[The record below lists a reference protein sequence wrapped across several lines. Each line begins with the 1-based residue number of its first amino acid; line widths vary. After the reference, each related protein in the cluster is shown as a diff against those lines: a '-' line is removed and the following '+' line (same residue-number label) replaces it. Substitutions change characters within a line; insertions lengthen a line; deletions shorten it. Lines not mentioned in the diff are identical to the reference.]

1 MTLRL
6 FIERFCRALLLIHRL
21 RRRKRICNFEMMTQR
36 ENRNNEQLVVD
47 ENDDEETDE
56 ELEPPHE
63 VITYVDQKAL
73 LRKQNFRNRSDDDAN
88 ATTNNKNK
96 RRKDG
101 GEKERMIKMMN
112 LDVNEGFQMGFQDP
126 SSGFGLWGGGNES
139 LEATATMTTTTT
151 NEDDFDGAV
160 AMTTPMAKN
169 TNNNSMDGFERRTS
183 PRARKTASAAVVRA
197 TRTTNDNNTTAVTVR
212 RSPRKHRESMD
223 GPSTQTVSSPSG
235 GAANN
240 KNKKRKTTTAT
251 AQTTQVTKTF
261 TNNQRKKSAKDTNAT
276 SAPSKR
282 GKITTTKTTAA
293 RGGRQSQQANVRKTA
308 LVMTSTQQQ
317 PSQQLPSSNRGT
329 LPTTMQRA
337 QQNKPT
343 KQTTGGTGRKD
354 KNINAPK
361 ALPLTTKGGGDG
373 GQGGIQLPRASS
385 KMPTSTRDKVLGVVK
400 PAPVIE
406 KVRYDSKKNSS
417 LDGTQSSLGNGTEEI
432 EDDIE
437 DDIIDSGDDE
447 DGGEDET
454 NIDVVA
460 LPKNAV
466 TATQRN
472 DTGNDDEDDDGAPP
486 IHQRQKQ
493 GEAGGKEEKEK
504 KKVTSFLPKLA
515 SPTNDLFLDGV
526 GGGGKKSK
534 RGTEFT
540 GSGPKARLKRALQ
553 KLKINKLRFE
563 ENVKKNR
570 LEYDEGSSREN
581 GITFH
586 VRSVTMERGIF
597 RCSGYAKPMHRKKT
611 EAEVIGDILDE
622 EDEENVDED
631 EEDFLKKRK
640 EKKELRDLLDDNGEY
655 DVTVLFTKELQK
667 DLNVSIGNRVEIFQP
682 FREVL
687 ARNAFGETARCIVR
701 ADFCRVLDGN

>member
-1 MTLRL
+1 MTK
-6 FIERFCRALLLIHRL
+6 E
-21 RRRKRICNFEMMTQR
+21 R

-47 ENDDEETDE
+47 ENDDDEEE

-73 LRKQNFRNRSDDDAN
+73 LRKQNFRNRRDDDAN
-88 ATTNNKNK
+88 ATTNNTNK

-126 SSGFGLWGGGNES
+126 PSGFGLWGGGNES
-139 LEATATMTTTTT
+139 LEATATMTT
-151 NEDDFDGAV
+151 
-160 AMTTPMAKN
+160 PMAKN
-169 TNNNSMDGFERRTS
+169 TTNNNSLDDEFERRTS
-183 PRARKTASAAVVRA
+183 PRARKTASSAVVRA
-197 TRTTNDNNTTAVTVR
+197 TGTTNNDNTTAVTVR

-240 KNKKRKTTTAT
+240 KNKKRKTTTTT
-251 AQTTQVTKTF
+251 AQTTQVTKAF
-261 TNNQRKKSAKDTNAT
+261 TNNQRKKSAKDANAT

-293 RGGRQSQQANVRKTA
+293 RGGRQSQQASVRKTA

-329 LPTTMQRA
+329 LPTTMQRV

-354 KNINAPK
+354 NNINAPK
-361 ALPLTTKGGGDG
+361 ALPLTTRGGGDG
-373 GQGGIQLPRASS
+373 GQGGIQLPRATS

-400 PAPVIE
+400 PVPVIE

-437 DDIIDSGDDE
+437 DDRIDSGDDG

-460 LPKNAV
+460 SPKNAV
-466 TATQRN
+466 TTTQRN
-472 DTGNDDEDDDGAPP
+472 DTGNDDDDDDDGAPP
-486 IHQRQKQ
+486 IHHTQKQ

-570 LEYDEGSSREN
+570 LEYDEGSSGEN

-597 RCSGYAKPMHRKKT
+597 RCFGYAKPMHRKKT

-622 EDEENVDED
+622 EDEEENVEED

>member
-1 MTLRL
+1 
-6 FIERFCRALLLIHRL
+6 
-21 RRRKRICNFEMMTQR
+21 
-36 ENRNNEQLVVD
+36 
-47 ENDDEETDE
+47 
-56 ELEPPHE
+56 
-63 VITYVDQKAL
+63 
-73 LRKQNFRNRSDDDAN
+73 
-88 ATTNNKNK
+88 
-96 RRKDG
+96 
-101 GEKERMIKMMN
+101 
-112 LDVNEGFQMGFQDP
+112 
-126 SSGFGLWGGGNES
+126 
-139 LEATATMTTTTT
+139 
-151 NEDDFDGAV
+151 
-160 AMTTPMAKN
+160 
-169 TNNNSMDGFERRTS
+169 
-183 PRARKTASAAVVRA
+183 
-197 TRTTNDNNTTAVTVR
+197 
-212 RSPRKHRESMD
+212 
-223 GPSTQTVSSPSG
+223 
-235 GAANN
+235 
-240 KNKKRKTTTAT
+240 
-251 AQTTQVTKTF
+251 
-261 TNNQRKKSAKDTNAT
+261 
-276 SAPSKR
+276 
-282 GKITTTKTTAA
+282 
-293 RGGRQSQQANVRKTA
+293 VRKTA

-329 LPTTMQRA
+329 LPTTMQRV

-354 KNINAPK
+354 NNINAPK
-361 ALPLTTKGGGDG
+361 ALPLTTRGGGDG
-373 GQGGIQLPRASS
+373 GQGGIQLPRATS

-400 PAPVIE
+400 PVPVIE

-437 DDIIDSGDDE
+437 DDIIDSGDDG

-460 LPKNAV
+460 SPKNAV
-466 TATQRN
+466 TTTQRN
-472 DTGNDDEDDDGAPP
+472 DTGNDDDDDDDGAPP
-486 IHQRQKQ
+486 IHHTQKQ

-570 LEYDEGSSREN
+570 LEYDEGSSGEN

-597 RCSGYAKPMHRKKT
+597 RCFGYAKPMHRKKT

-622 EDEENVDED
+622 EDEEENVEED

>member
-1 MTLRL
+1 MTK
-6 FIERFCRALLLIHRL
+6 E
-21 RRRKRICNFEMMTQR
+21 R

-47 ENDDEETDE
+47 ENDDDDEE

-73 LRKQNFRNRSDDDAN
+73 LRKQNFRNRRDDDAN
-88 ATTNNKNK
+88 ATTNNTNK

-126 SSGFGLWGGGNES
+126 PSGFGLWGGGNES
-139 LEATATMTTTTT
+139 LEATATMTT
-151 NEDDFDGAV
+151 
-160 AMTTPMAKN
+160 PMAKN
-169 TNNNSMDGFERRTS
+169 TTNNNSLDDEFERRTS
-183 PRARKTASAAVVRA
+183 PRARKTASSAVVRA
-197 TRTTNDNNTTAVTVR
+197 TGTTNNDNTTAVTVR

-240 KNKKRKTTTAT
+240 KNKKRKTTTTT
-251 AQTTQVTKTF
+251 AQTTQVTKAF
-261 TNNQRKKSAKDTNAT
+261 TNNQRKKSAKDANAT

-293 RGGRQSQQANVRKTA
+293 RGGRQSQQASVRKTA

-329 LPTTMQRA
+329 LPTTMQRV

-343 KQTTGGTGRKD
+343 KQKTGGTGRKD
-354 KNINAPK
+354 NNINAPK
-361 ALPLTTKGGGDG
+361 ALPLTTRGGGDG
-373 GQGGIQLPRASS
+373 GQGGIQLPRATS

-400 PAPVIE
+400 PVPVIE
-406 KVRYDSKKNSS
+406 KVRYDCKKNSS

-437 DDIIDSGDDE
+437 DDIIDSGDDG

-460 LPKNAV
+460 SPKNAV
-466 TATQRN
+466 TTTQRN
-472 DTGNDDEDDDGAPP
+472 DTGNDDDDDDDGAPP
-486 IHQRQKQ
+486 IHHTQKQ

-570 LEYDEGSSREN
+570 LEYDEGSSGEN

-586 VRSVTMERGIF
+586 VRSVTMERGVF
-597 RCSGYAKPMHRKKT
+597 RCFGYAKPMHRKKT

-622 EDEENVDED
+622 EDEEENVEED

-701 ADFCRVLDGN
+701 ADFCQVLDGN

>member
-1 MTLRL
+1 
-6 FIERFCRALLLIHRL
+6 
-21 RRRKRICNFEMMTQR
+21 MMTKER

-47 ENDDEETDE
+47 ENDDDEEE

-73 LRKQNFRNRSDDDAN
+73 LRKQNFRNRRDDDAN
-88 ATTNNKNK
+88 ATTNNTNK

-126 SSGFGLWGGGNES
+126 PSGFGLWGGGNES
-139 LEATATMTTTTT
+139 LEATATMTT
-151 NEDDFDGAV
+151 
-160 AMTTPMAKN
+160 PMAKN
-169 TNNNSMDGFERRTS
+169 TTNNNSLDDEFERRTS
-183 PRARKTASAAVVRA
+183 PRARKTASSAVVRA
-197 TRTTNDNNTTAVTVR
+197 TGTTNNDNTTAVTVR

-240 KNKKRKTTTAT
+240 KNKKRKTTTTT
-251 AQTTQVTKTF
+251 AQTTQVTKAF
-261 TNNQRKKSAKDTNAT
+261 TNNQRKKSAKDANAT

-293 RGGRQSQQANVRKTA
+293 RGGRQSQQASVRKTA

-329 LPTTMQRA
+329 LPTTMQRV

-354 KNINAPK
+354 NNINAPK
-361 ALPLTTKGGGDG
+361 ALPLTTRGGGDG
-373 GQGGIQLPRASS
+373 GQGGIQLPRATS

-400 PAPVIE
+400 PVPVIE

-437 DDIIDSGDDE
+437 DDIIDSGDDG

-460 LPKNAV
+460 SPKNAV
-466 TATQRN
+466 TTTQRN
-472 DTGNDDEDDDGAPP
+472 DTGNDDDDDDDGAPP
-486 IHQRQKQ
+486 IHHTQKQ

-570 LEYDEGSSREN
+570 LEYDEGSSGEN

-597 RCSGYAKPMHRKKT
+597 RCFGYAKPMHRKKT

-622 EDEENVDED
+622 EDEEENVEED

>member
-1 MTLRL
+1 MTR
-6 FIERFCRALLLIHRL
+6 
-21 RRRKRICNFEMMTQR
+21 R

-47 ENDDEETDE
+47 ENEETEDE

-73 LRKQNFRNRSDDDAN
+73 LRKQNFRDRSDDDAN
-88 ATTNNKNK
+88 ATTNATNE

-101 GEKERMIKMMN
+101 GEKERRIKMMN

-169 TNNNSMDGFERRTS
+169 TNNNSLDDGFERRTS

-197 TRTTNDNNTTAVTVR
+197 TRTTTNDNNTTAVTVR

-329 LPTTMQRA
+329 LPTTMQRV

-354 KNINAPK
+354 NNINAPK
-361 ALPLTTKGGGDG
+361 ALPLTTRGGGDG
-373 GQGGIQLPRASS
+373 GQGGIQLPRSTS

-447 DGGEDET
+447 NGGEDET

-466 TATQRN
+466 TTTQRN
-472 DTGNDDEDDDGAPP
+472 DTGNDDDDDDGAPP
-486 IHQRQKQ
+486 IHQTQKQ

-534 RGTEFT
+534 RGAEFT

-597 RCSGYAKPMHRKKT
+597 RCFGYAKPMHRKKT

-622 EDEENVDED
+622 EDEEENVEED

-667 DLNVSIGNRVEIFQP
+667 ELNVSIGNRVEIFQP

-687 ARNAFGETARCIVR
+687 ARNGFGETARCIVR

>member
-1 MTLRL
+1 
-6 FIERFCRALLLIHRL
+6 
-21 RRRKRICNFEMMTQR
+21 MMTKER

-47 ENDDEETDE
+47 ENDDDEEE

-73 LRKQNFRNRSDDDAN
+73 LRKQNFRNRRDDDAN
-88 ATTNNKNK
+88 ATTNNTNK

-126 SSGFGLWGGGNES
+126 PSGFGLWGGGNES
-139 LEATATMTTTTT
+139 LEATATMTT
-151 NEDDFDGAV
+151 
-160 AMTTPMAKN
+160 PMAKN
-169 TNNNSMDGFERRTS
+169 TTNNNSLDDEFERRTS
-183 PRARKTASAAVVRA
+183 PRARKTASSAVVRA
-197 TRTTNDNNTTAVTVR
+197 TGTTNNDNTTAVTVR

-240 KNKKRKTTTAT
+240 KNKKRKTTTTT
-251 AQTTQVTKTF
+251 AQTTQVTKAF
-261 TNNQRKKSAKDTNAT
+261 TNNQRKKSAKDANAT

-293 RGGRQSQQANVRKTA
+293 RGGRQSQQASVRKTA

-329 LPTTMQRA
+329 LPTTMQRV

-354 KNINAPK
+354 NNINAPK
-361 ALPLTTKGGGDG
+361 ALPLTTRGGGDG
-373 GQGGIQLPRASS
+373 GQGGIQLPRATS

-400 PAPVIE
+400 PVPVIE

-437 DDIIDSGDDE
+437 DDIIDSGDDG

-460 LPKNAV
+460 SPKNAV
-466 TATQRN
+466 TTTQRN
-472 DTGNDDEDDDGAPP
+472 DTGNDDDDDDDGAPP
-486 IHQRQKQ
+486 IHHTQKQ

-570 LEYDEGSSREN
+570 LEYDEGSSGEN

-597 RCSGYAKPMHRKKT
+597 RCFGYAKPMHRKKT

-622 EDEENVDED
+622 EDEEENVEED

-701 ADFCRVLDGN
+701 ADFCQVLDGN

>member
-1 MTLRL
+1 MTK
-6 FIERFCRALLLIHRL
+6 E
-21 RRRKRICNFEMMTQR
+21 R

-47 ENDDEETDE
+47 ENDDDEEE

-73 LRKQNFRNRSDDDAN
+73 LRKQNFRNRRDDDAN
-88 ATTNNKNK
+88 ATTNNTNK

-126 SSGFGLWGGGNES
+126 PSGFGLWGGGNES
-139 LEATATMTTTTT
+139 LEATATMTT
-151 NEDDFDGAV
+151 
-160 AMTTPMAKN
+160 PMAKN
-169 TNNNSMDGFERRTS
+169 TTNNNSLDDEFERRTS
-183 PRARKTASAAVVRA
+183 PRARKTASSAVVRA
-197 TRTTNDNNTTAVTVR
+197 TGTTNNDNTTAVTVR

-240 KNKKRKTTTAT
+240 KNKKRKTTTTT
-251 AQTTQVTKTF
+251 AQTTQVTKAF
-261 TNNQRKKSAKDTNAT
+261 TNNQRKKSAKDANAT

-293 RGGRQSQQANVRKTA
+293 RGGRQSQQASVRKTA

-329 LPTTMQRA
+329 LPTTMQRV

-354 KNINAPK
+354 NNINAPK
-361 ALPLTTKGGGDG
+361 ALPLTTRGGGDG
-373 GQGGIQLPRASS
+373 GQGGIQLPRATS

-400 PAPVIE
+400 PVPVIE

-437 DDIIDSGDDE
+437 DDIIDSGDDG

-460 LPKNAV
+460 SPKNAV
-466 TATQRN
+466 TTTQRN
-472 DTGNDDEDDDGAPP
+472 DTGNDDDDDDDGAPP
-486 IHQRQKQ
+486 IHHTQKQ

-570 LEYDEGSSREN
+570 LEYDEGSSGEN

-597 RCSGYAKPMHRKKT
+597 RCFGYAKPMHRKKT

-622 EDEENVDED
+622 EDEEENVEED

>member
-1 MTLRL
+1 
-6 FIERFCRALLLIHRL
+6 
-21 RRRKRICNFEMMTQR
+21 MMTKER

-47 ENDDEETDE
+47 ENDDDEEE

-73 LRKQNFRNRSDDDAN
+73 LRKQNFRNRRDDDAN
-88 ATTNNKNK
+88 ATTNNTNK

-126 SSGFGLWGGGNES
+126 PSGFGLWGGGNES
-139 LEATATMTTTTT
+139 LEATATMTT
-151 NEDDFDGAV
+151 
-160 AMTTPMAKN
+160 PMAKN
-169 TNNNSMDGFERRTS
+169 TTNNNSLDDEFERRTS
-183 PRARKTASAAVVRA
+183 PRARKTASSAVVRA
-197 TRTTNDNNTTAVTVR
+197 TGTTNNDNTTAVTVR

-240 KNKKRKTTTAT
+240 KNKKRKTTTTT
-251 AQTTQVTKTF
+251 AQTTQVTKAF
-261 TNNQRKKSAKDTNAT
+261 TNNQRKKSAKDANAT

-329 LPTTMQRA
+329 LPTTMQRV

-354 KNINAPK
+354 NNINAPK
-361 ALPLTTKGGGDG
+361 ALPLTTRGGGDG
-373 GQGGIQLPRASS
+373 GQGGIQLPRATS

-437 DDIIDSGDDE
+437 DDIIDSGDDG

-466 TATQRN
+466 TTTQRN
-472 DTGNDDEDDDGAPP
+472 DTGNDDDDDDDGAPP
-486 IHQRQKQ
+486 IHHTQKQ

-570 LEYDEGSSREN
+570 LEYDEGSSGEN

-597 RCSGYAKPMHRKKT
+597 RCFGYAKPMHRKKT

-622 EDEENVDED
+622 EDEEENVEED

>member
-1 MTLRL
+1 
-6 FIERFCRALLLIHRL
+6 
-21 RRRKRICNFEMMTQR
+21 MMTKER

-47 ENDDEETDE
+47 ENDDEEEE

-73 LRKQNFRNRSDDDAN
+73 LRKQNFRNRRDDDAN
-88 ATTNNKNK
+88 ATTNNTNK

-126 SSGFGLWGGGNES
+126 PSGFGLWGGGNES
-139 LEATATMTTTTT
+139 LEATATMTT
-151 NEDDFDGAV
+151 
-160 AMTTPMAKN
+160 PMAKN
-169 TNNNSMDGFERRTS
+169 TTNNNSLDDEFERRTS
-183 PRARKTASAAVVRA
+183 PRARKTASSAVVRA
-197 TRTTNDNNTTAVTVR
+197 TGTTNNDNTTAVTVR

-240 KNKKRKTTTAT
+240 KNKKRKTTTTT
-251 AQTTQVTKTF
+251 AQTTQVTKAF
-261 TNNQRKKSAKDTNAT
+261 TNNQRKKSAKDANAT

-293 RGGRQSQQANVRKTA
+293 RGGRQSQQASVRKTA

-329 LPTTMQRA
+329 LPTTMQRV

-354 KNINAPK
+354 NNINAPK
-361 ALPLTTKGGGDG
+361 ALPLTTRGGGDG
-373 GQGGIQLPRASS
+373 GQGGIQLPRATS

-400 PAPVIE
+400 PVPVIE

-437 DDIIDSGDDE
+437 DDIIDSGDDG

-460 LPKNAV
+460 SPKNAV
-466 TATQRN
+466 TTTQRN
-472 DTGNDDEDDDGAPP
+472 DTGNDDDDDDDGAPP
-486 IHQRQKQ
+486 IHHTQKQ

-570 LEYDEGSSREN
+570 LEYDEGSSGEN

-597 RCSGYAKPMHRKKT
+597 RCFGYAKPMHRKKT

-622 EDEENVDED
+622 EDEEENVEED